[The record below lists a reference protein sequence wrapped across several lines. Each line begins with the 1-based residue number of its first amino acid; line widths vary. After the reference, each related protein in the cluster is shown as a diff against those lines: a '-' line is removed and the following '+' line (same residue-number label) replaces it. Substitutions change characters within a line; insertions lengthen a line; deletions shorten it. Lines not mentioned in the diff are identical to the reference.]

1 MNGRRVVARV
11 AFVLIFIVTVALLP
25 PPYLFAKP
33 ATSVDYPE
41 RATVTHFSG
50 LAFDTCS
57 APSLSTMRK
66 WRSSRYRAIGIY
78 IGGVTRACSQRHL
91 NKNWVRGV
99 TAMRWRLV
107 PVYTG
112 KQAPCRNHAKKY
124 LIKPKKARAQGRRA
138 AKHAVKRSAR
148 LGLLPGSA
156 LYLDIESYPTSRNRC
171 RKAVLRYI
179 SGWTTALHKRGYLS
193 GVYVA
198 GGSGGIHLA
207 GAHGSR
213 AFARPDAIWVA
224 QWDGSKKLF
233 TMPGISDRYWSHGQ
247 RGKQF
252 RGPHRE
258 KHGGVAMTIDSNRF
272 RAPVATVARQFRVTS
287 SVPLKGRNH
296 PTKKSAI
303 ITTYR
308 PGSTVG
314 VVCQRRG
321 AKAAGT
327 RVWNL
332 LANGT
337 YVTNRF
343 VNTGGGFHKGLPR
356 CAYPYQVAR
365 TDRLNKRAGP
375 GTRHALAG
383 VVYGGGLAKVVCQR
397 RGSNVFGDRVWNK
410 LASGTWVSDYYLATP
425 SRRGFSKPIRR
436 C

>member
-1 MNGRRVVARV
+1 MNGRRVIARV
-11 AFVLIFIVTVALLP
+11 AFVLIFMVTVALLP
-25 PPYLFAKP
+25 PPYLYAKP

-66 WRSSRYRAIGIY
+66 WRSSRYRGVGIY

-91 NKNWVRGV
+91 SKHWVHAV

-112 KQAPCRNHAKKY
+112 KQAPCRSHVKKFLINPNH
-124 LIKPKKARAQGRRA
+124 ARAQGQRA
-138 AKHAVKRSAR
+138 GRHAVKRAGR

-156 LYLDIESYPTSRNRC
+156 LYLDIESYPASRNRC

-179 SGWTTALHKRGYLS
+179 SGWTTSLHQRGYLS
-193 GVYVA
+193 GVYVSGA
-198 GGSGGIHLA
+198 SGGVHLA
-207 GAHGSR
+207 EAHGSR
-213 AFARPDAIWVA
+213 AYARPDAIWVA
-224 QWDGSKKLF
+224 QWDHDA
-233 TMPGISDRYWSHGQ
+233 TVSDLYGLTDRLWSHGQ
-247 RGKQF
+247 RGKQYK
-252 RGPHRE
+252 GPHKE

-272 RAPVATVARQFRVTS
+272 RAPVATVARQVRVTS

-337 YVTNRF
+337 YVSDRYVT
-343 VNTGGGFHKGLPR
+343 TGKGLRP
-356 CAYPYQVAR
+356 CVYPYQVKG
-365 TDRLNKRAGP
+365 TGRLNKRAGP

-383 VVYGGGLAKVVCQR
+383 VVYRGGLAKVVCQR

-410 LASGTWVSDYYLATP
+410 LASGAWVSDYYLATP
-425 SRRGFSKPIRR
+425 SRRGFSKPLRR

>member
-1 MNGRRVVARV
+1 MNGRRVIARV
-11 AFVLIFIVTVALLP
+11 AFVLTFLVTVALLP
-25 PPYLFAKP
+25 PPYALAKP

-57 APSLSTMRK
+57 APSLPTMRK
-66 WRSSRYRAIGIY
+66 WRSSRYQGVGVY
-78 IGGVTRACSQRHL
+78 IGGATRACSQRHL
-91 NKNWVRGV
+91 TKSWVHGV

-112 KQAPCRNHAKKY
+112 KQAPCRSHAKKF
-124 LIKPKKARAQGRRA
+124 LIKPDRARAQGLRA
-138 AKHAVKRSAR
+138 ARHAVKRSAR
-148 LGLLPGSA
+148 LGLLHGSA
-156 LYLDIESYPTSRNRC
+156 LYLDIESYPTSHDRC

-179 SGWTTALHKRGYLS
+179 SGWTSGLHQRGYLS
-193 GVYVA
+193 GVYVSGA
-198 GGSGGIHLA
+198 SGGIHLS

-224 QWDGSKKLF
+224 QWDDDA
-233 TMPGISDRYWSHGQ
+233 TVSDLYGLTDRRWAHGQ
-247 RGKQF
+247 RAKQF
-252 RGPHRE
+252 RGPHKE
-258 KHGGVAMTIDSNRF
+258 KHGGAAMTIDSNVF
-272 RAPVATVARQFRVTS
+272 RAPVATVARQVRVTS

-296 PTKKSAI
+296 PTKKSSI

-337 YVTNRF
+337 YVSDRF
-343 VNTGGGFHKGLPR
+343 VNAGKGVPR
-356 CAYPYQVAR
+356 CAYPYQVTR

-397 RGSNVFGDRVWNK
+397 RGTNVFGDRVWNK
-410 LASGTWVSDYYLATP
+410 LASGAWVSDYYLATP